1 MKLKQVTRISL
12 FAAMIAVSVYLIPPI
27 SVPLI
32 NVSFTLQTL
41 FIILIGFILSPLE
54 AFLSVF
60 VYVFVGALGFPVFSG
75 YRGGLSALFG
85 PTGGFI
91 IMFPVM
97 SLLISIFKSK
107 EKKHI
112 YNLLIGFLVGVVL
125 LYLVAN
131 LWLSYSLS
139 INYFQSLAGLLIFIP
154 FDILKLILAYFIY
167 LRLPKEIFNS

>member
-27 SVPLI
+27 NVPFI

-41 FIILIGFILSPLE
+41 FVILIGFILSPLE

-60 VYVFVGALGFPVFSG
+60 IYVLIGALGFPVFSG
-75 YRGGLSALFG
+75 YRGGLSTLFG

-91 IMFPVM
+91 LMFPVM
-97 SLLISIFKSK
+97 SLLISVLKSK

-112 YNLLIGFLVGVVL
+112 YNLLIGFFVSIVL

-139 INYFQSLAGLLIFIP
+139 INYFSALTGLLIFIP
-154 FDILKLILAYFIY
+154 FDIIKLLLAYLIY
-167 LRLPKEIFNS
+167 LRLPKEIFN

>member
-41 FIILIGFILSPLE
+41 FIILIGFLLTPLE

-60 VYVFVGALGFPVFSG
+60 IYVLVGALGFPVFSG

-91 IMFPVM
+91 LMFPVM
-97 SLLISIFKSK
+97 SLLISLFKSK
-107 EKKHI
+107 EKKHV
-112 YNLLIGFLVGVVL
+112 YNIVMGFIIGVVL

-139 INYFQSLAGLLIFIP
+139 INYFTTLSGLLIFIP
-154 FDILKLILAYFIY
+154 FDILKLLLAYFIY
-167 LRLPKEIFNS
+167 LRLPKEIFS